1 MRGSEAFRAMLGGM
15 KVRRAAWPEGC
26 SWSADLEDCEVKPVI
41 TGPPAWVRRC
51 HKDER
56 WTANQ
61 WRYKDWEVS
70 E

>member
-26 SWSADLEDCEVKPVI
+26 SWSADLEDREVKPVVM
-41 TGPPAWVRRC
+41 GPPAWVRRC
-51 HKDER
+51 HKDHE
-56 WTANQ
+56 WVENQ
-61 WRYKDWEVS
+61 WRYKDWEVA